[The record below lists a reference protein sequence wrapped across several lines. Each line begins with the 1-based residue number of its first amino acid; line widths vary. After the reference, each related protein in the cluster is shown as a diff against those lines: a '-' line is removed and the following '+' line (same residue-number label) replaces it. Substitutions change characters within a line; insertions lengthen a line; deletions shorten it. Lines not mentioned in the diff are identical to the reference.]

1 MQKRGIVILFKN
13 KNFQFLLWS
22 RISSNIGDSIFYIVS
37 MWAILEISRSPIL
50 TGVAGFLFT
59 LPSIFNVLLGPLIDR
74 SHPKK
79 LYIFASIIQAL
90 LLGII
95 LFTLGI
101 GEMNVWMLLFIIL
114 LLTIFSEVVYPIE
127 NVLIPKVVEKGQLVK
142 ANSVMS
148 VAYQGLDFVFNGL
161 SGILIG
167 FLAITVLYG
176 LNLLFFLIPIFLM
189 MLLKINISRGKKESK
204 DKGNS
209 YKEELLE
216 GLKVVNHPLLRAF
229 LVPLTIINFLFA
241 MILVTLPSFA
251 NQYGNG
257 PSTYGLTIAFLGLG
271 SMLGALFIDNF
282 RTKQRLGI
290 MMSAGFILSGCT
302 WLLMVFSIQL
312 SEIIFYILLAI
323 SYAFIGAINVLFTV
337 LFQKLPEEKMLG
349 RVNTA
354 IESIISFAMPIGSL
368 AGGFLTELASPIFVL
383 CLFGIGLIILGGFY
397 LFNRSIQSLP
407 DIDKVEKL
415 EW

>member
-1 MQKRGIVILFKN
+1 
-13 KNFQFLLWS
+13 
-22 RISSNIGDSIFYIVS
+22 

-167 FLAITVLYG
+167 L
-176 LNLLFFLIPIFLM
+176 
-189 MLLKINISRGKKESK
+189 SC
-204 DKGNS
+204 
-209 YKEELLE
+209 
-216 GLKVVNHPLLRAF
+216 NH
-229 LVPLTIINFLFA
+229 
-241 MILVTLPSFA
+241 
-251 NQYGNG
+251 
-257 PSTYGLTIAFLGLG
+257 
-271 SMLGALFIDNF
+271 
-282 RTKQRLGI
+282 
-290 MMSAGFILSGCT
+290 SAVWIEF
-302 WLLMVFSIQL
+302 
-312 SEIIFYILLAI
+312 IIFSYSNIFNDAI
-323 SYAFIGAINVLFTV
+323 KNKYF
-337 LFQKLPEEKMLG
+337 KRKKRE
-349 RVNTA
+349 
-354 IESIISFAMPIGSL
+354 
-368 AGGFLTELASPIFVL
+368 
-383 CLFGIGLIILGGFY
+383 
-397 LFNRSIQSLP
+397 
-407 DIDKVEKL
+407 
-415 EW
+415 

>member
-1 MQKRGIVILFKN
+1 MLFKN
-13 KNFQFLLWS
+13 KNFQLLLWS

-37 MWAILEISRSPIL
+37 MWAILEISGSPML
-50 TGVAGFLFT
+50 TGLAGFLFT
-59 LPSIFNVLLGPLIDR
+59 LPSIFNVLFGPLIDR
-74 SHPKK
+74 SNPKK
-79 LYIFASIIQAL
+79 LYIFASILQVL
-90 LLGII
+90 LLGVI
-95 LFTLGI
+95 LITVGI
-101 GEMNVWMLLFIIL
+101 GDMNVWMLLFIIFF
-114 LLTIFSEVVYPIE
+114 LTIFSEVVYPIE
-127 NVLIPKVVEKGQLVK
+127 NVLIPKVVKKSQLVK

-167 FLAITVLYG
+167 FLAISMLYS
-176 LNLLFFLIPIFLM
+176 LNLVFFLIPIFLM
-189 MLLKINISRGKKESK
+189 LLLKVNISKEKREGEGNNYKK
-204 DKGNS
+204 
-209 YKEELLE
+209 ELLE

-229 LVPLTIINFLFA
+229 LIPLTIINFLFA

-271 SMLGALFIDNF
+271 SMLGALFIDKF

-397 LFNRSIQSLP
+397 LFNRSIQNLP